1 MFAGTLPAL
10 AGGTF
15 RIVVAPCPCFNV
27 TALHTS
33 PAAMMG
39 SPAPQNQLF
48 PGFRIVKS
56 AAKRGERQ
64 QARSRRHYQS
74 TTSVTDTDQ
83 ARTAQHRQHNDA
95 STNVSS
101 DDDANNDAND
111 TKDTQPQPTCSQSLT
126 CAGTHIQ

>member
-1 MFAGTLPAL
+1 MFAGTSPAL

-15 RIVVAPCPCFNV
+15 RIVVAPCPYFNV

-33 PAAMMG
+33 PAAKMG

-64 QARSRRHYQS
+64 QPRSHRHHQS
-74 TTSVTDTDQ
+74 TTSVTDT
-83 ARTAQHRQHNDA
+83 ARTAQHHQHNDA